1 MFFVGIFKVNDE
13 NVRIRIRIHI
23 QCHGSATL
31 LKAQSV
37 EDIVAQSSGFCTD
50 KSQRGG
56 SGVCATAPW
65 LPLVDAAFAARPF
78 LPERPEVLVAQ
89 GRHSRVPVL
98 LGVNSEEGI
107 YSAAK
112 YIMKPE
118 LFAEI
123 NAEWDAY
130 GPLYIFDTDQPT
142 PQVGDD
148 VGAG

>member
-1 MFFVGIFKVNDE
+1 M
-13 NVRIRIRIHI
+13 
-23 QCHGSATL
+23 
-31 LKAQSV
+31 
-37 EDIVAQSSGFCTD
+37 AQSSGFCTD
-50 KSQRGG
+50 KNRRGG
-56 SGVCATAPW
+56 AGVCATAPW
-65 LPLVDAAFAARPF
+65 LPLVDASFAARPF

-123 NAEWDAY
+123 NAEWDEY